1 MNKFTKMLFATAFSF
16 AAASANAT
24 VFDFA
29 GVTGP
34 NETGGQP
41 LTFTE
46 GTLVLQVFGHNT
58 TAGVDAVAY
67 LDAFTGGLGVCS
79 TGLSTKTYGGV
90 DYKNQCDTPSD
101 DNVTENEYLEF
112 VFAGPMQINSISF
125 NNNHDGGF
133 IKDASKITI
142 GGMAYVT
149 PVGVAN
155 LWDAGYKQTATA
167 EDPFSGVHVSS
178 FTVAYDNTQFY
189 VQSIDVP
196 EPAGIALLGLGLLG
210 FGAARRA
217 KR

>member
-16 AAASANAT
+16 AAANANAT

-46 GTLVLQVFGHNT
+46 EGLVLTVFGYNT
-58 TAGVDAVAY
+58 TGAKATAY

-79 TGLSTKTYGGV
+79 TGLVTKTYAGV
-90 DYKNQCDTPSD
+90 DYKNQCSDASD
-101 DNVTENEYLEF
+101 DNVTESEYLEF
-112 VFAGPMQINSISF
+112 VFTGGVQINSISF

-133 IKDASKITI
+133 IKDASRINIDGTTF
-142 GGMAYVT
+142 VT
-149 PVGVAN
+149 PVGVAK

-167 EDPFSGVHVSS
+167 EDPFSGAHVSS
-178 FTVAYDNTQFY
+178 FKVAYDDTQFY

-217 KR
+217 KN